1 MVKNTRMI
9 YLPMY
14 NDKYGKLV
22 PIEALG
28 NIPFKVRRVYYIYQV
43 EKDTRRGFHS
53 HRNLEQTLIC
63 VHGSVKILT
72 KTPEEENTVCL
83 NNPQEA
89 LWIGPMVWR
98 EMYDFTDDAVL
109 LVLASEHY
117 TEADYIREYGQY
129 EVEAIKW
136 FAEKQ
141 IGG

>member
-53 HRNLEQTLIC
+53 HRDLEQALIC

-72 KTPEEENTVCL
+72 KTPGEESTVCL

-98 EMYDFTDDAVL
+98 EMYYFSDDAVL

-117 TEADYIREYGQY
+117 TEADYIREYEQY
-129 EVEAIKW
+129 EAEALKL
-136 FAEKQ
+136 FQ
-141 IGG
+141 L